1 MSDETPEPTE
11 PQTPVEPATSTEAK
25 KPSEPIHVPRWAAV
39 LVAALLLVGVGFA
52 IGWFAAPGGNDHA
65 VPIGRFFQGGGRG
78 PFFNGPGGNF
88 VAPGAGNGA
97 GNGGGT
103 QVPAQGGAFLGVE
116 TGAASGSQAGAPVV
130 SVVSGGPADQAG
142 LKAGDVI
149 TAVDGTTIAT
159 PAALAQQIQTHQPG
173 DQVTITY
180 TRSGSSSQ
188 VQVKL
193 GTRSSTTVPT
203 APPS

>member
-11 PQTPVEPATSTEAK
+11 PQPPVEAASTEAK

-65 VPIGRFFQGGGRG
+65 VPIGRLFPGGRRG
-78 PFFNGPGGNF
+78 PGFNGPGGAF
-88 VAPGAGNGA
+88 ISPGG

-116 TGAASGSQAGAPVV
+116 TSAASGSGAPVV

-149 TAVDGTTIAT
+149 TAVDGTTVVN
-159 PAALAQQIQTHQPG
+159 PAALAQQIESHQPG

-188 VQVKL
+188 AQVKL

>member
-1 MSDETPEPTE
+1 MTDETPEPTE
-11 PQTPVEPATSTEAK
+11 PQAPVEAATTEAK
-25 KPSEPIHVPRWAAV
+25 KPSEPIHVPRWAAA

-52 IGWFAAPGGNDHA
+52 IGWFAAPGGNEHT
-65 VPIGRFFQGGGRG
+65 VQIGRTFPGGGRG
-78 PFFNGPGGNF
+78 PFFNGPGG
-88 VAPGAGNGA
+88 VITGPGG
-97 GNGGGT
+97 GNGGGV

-116 TGAASGSQAGAPVV
+116 TSAASGSPSGAQVV

-149 TAVDGTTIAT
+149 TAVDGTTVAN
-159 PAALAQQIQTHQPG
+159 PAALAQQIESHQPG

-188 VQVKL
+188 AQVKL

>member
-11 PQTPVEPATSTEAK
+11 PQAPVETTSTEAK

-52 IGWFAAPGGNDHA
+52 IGWFAAPGGNGPS
-65 VPIGRFFQGGGRG
+65 VRIGRFFPGAGRG
-78 PFFNGPGGNF
+78 GFNGPGGAFIN
-88 VAPGAGNGA
+88 PGG
-97 GNGGGT
+97 GNGGGV
-103 QVPAQGGAFLGVE
+103 QVPAQSGAFLGVE
-116 TGAASGSQAGAPVV
+116 TSAASGSQTGGQVV

-142 LKAGDVI
+142 LKAGDLI
-149 TAVDGTTIAT
+149 TAVNGTTVAN
-159 PAALAQQIQTHQPG
+159 PAALAQQIASHQPG

-180 TRSGSSSQ
+180 TRNGSSST